1 MSKLTCIAKIVAQQ
15 EHKEMVLSELIK
27 IVPPTQKEQGCINY
41 DLHICNTDD
50 AIFMFHETW
59 ESEADLNAHSQSPHI
74 KKCFDV
80 IGEMLVATEVL
91 RLTKVT
97 V

>member
-15 EHKEMVLSELIK
+15 EHKK
-27 IVPPTQKEQGCINY
+27 IVLAELTKIVHPTQKEQGCINY
-41 DLHICNTDD
+41 DLHVDNTND

-59 ESEADLNAHSQSPHI
+59 ESEEDLTAHSQSSHI
-74 KKCFDV
+74 KKCFEV
-80 IGEMLVATEVL
+80 IGGMLASTEVL
-91 RLTKVT
+91 RLTKVN